1 MNNLRTPIYPIN
13 YNGYVILST
22 AYLSTDLNSLPP
34 NRHHQLHTERR
45 DMSKKNELVTIDSNE
60 LPVIEWQGVR
70 VVTTE
75 TLAAGYGTE
84 ATNVRSNIANHR
96 SRFIE
101 GVHVF
106 TLKGDDFRAFINQV
120 NNIDLVN
127 KHTNQVTLFT
137 EIGDF
142 IINEC

>member
-1 MNNLRTPIYPIN
+1 
-13 YNGYVILST
+13 
-22 AYLSTDLNSLPP
+22 
-34 NRHHQLHTERR
+34 
-45 DMSKKNELVTIDSNE
+45 MSKKNELVTIDSNE

>member
-1 MNNLRTPIYPIN
+1 
-13 YNGYVILST
+13 
-22 AYLSTDLNSLPP
+22 
-34 NRHHQLHTERR
+34 
-45 DMSKKNELVTIDSNE
+45 MSKKNELVTIDSNE

-106 TLKGDDFRAFINQV
+106 TLKGDDFRAFKNQV